1 MLGIRHATIS
11 AIRKR
16 AAVVS
21 LSRQPSTMPSALQ
34 ALPSPKALAPAVG
47 SRRGMA
53 AMPLPQ
59 SATAVL
65 FEGHE
70 TNEGWETTIFWWY
83 GISFVMCCCI
93 LGMEPETGID
103 AWASKEARVRLEM
116 KDAGFA
122 GPFVFGKH
130 YQSLSDEEIKREWD
144 TFSSKALRMND
155 DDDDD
160 DEEDDDEEN
169 NENGDED
176 EDEDGD
182 E

>member
-1 MLGIRHATIS
+1 MLGLCR
-11 AIRKR
+11 
-16 AAVVS
+16 V
-21 LSRQPSTMPSALQ
+21 
-34 ALPSPKALAPAVG
+34 VG
-47 SRRGMA
+47 SVIRRRATTVMAASPSSTLLCVGSGSGTSLIRSTSVPTLTRRGLA

-70 TNEGWETTIFWWY
+70 ANEGWETTIFVWY
-83 GISFVMCCCI
+83 ATSFAMCVAI
-93 LGMEPETGID
+93 LGLEPETGID

-130 YQSLSDEEIKREWD
+130 YQSLSDDEIKREWD

-160 DEEDDDEEN
+160 DEEEEADDDEE
-169 NENGDED
+169 EEEDDDDDE
-176 EDEDGD
+176 
-182 E
+182 